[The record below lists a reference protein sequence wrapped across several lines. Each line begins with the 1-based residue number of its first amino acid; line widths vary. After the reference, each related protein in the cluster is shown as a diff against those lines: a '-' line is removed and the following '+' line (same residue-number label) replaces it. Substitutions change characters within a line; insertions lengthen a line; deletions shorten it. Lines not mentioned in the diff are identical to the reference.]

1 MYFRSKSNI
10 NILMLIRIIGWLLLI
25 ESAFMII
32 PLITSL
38 IYKEDDYIS
47 FIISII
53 ATSLCGLGSVAI
65 KPKNKEMG
73 KREAIL
79 LTSSI
84 WMVFTIFGMLPFMIY
99 GTHETV
105 TDAFFETMSGFT
117 TTGATLIDYANEFP
131 KGILMW
137 RCIIQWIGGMG
148 IILFTL
154 AVLPMLNYQGGIQL
168 FHTEVTGITHDKI
181 RPRVSSTAKG
191 LWLVYFI
198 LTIVLIFLLMFS
210 GMTPFEAICHGI
222 STMSTGGFS
231 TSDMTLNSWTS
242 IYTKIVISIFMF
254 IGGVNFALLYK
265 TFTGQFKGIL
275 KNDALKWYIF
285 AIVFAY
291 IIITLNICFL
301 GDVKSWE
308 DVTIDPIFQVI
319 SILSSTGIVGSDLM
333 NWGQLTIFVIIMMMF
348 VGASAGSTAG
358 GAKIDRII
366 VVLKF
371 IKNEFYKM
379 LHPNTVTTVR
389 INGNGTPTAVLHKSL
404 AFIFLYILVIIVGSI
419 FLSITGL
426 SMKESLFYALTSISN
441 TGLGVDVIG
450 LEFTYNS
457 LPDAAKWILSS
468 IMLIGRLELFTILLI
483 FTPYFW
489 KK

>member
-84 WMVFTIFGMLPFMIY
+84 WVVFTIFGMLPFMIY

-168 FHTEVTGITHDKI
+168 FHTQ
-181 RPRVSSTAKG
+181 A
-191 LWLVYFI
+191 
-198 LTIVLIFLLMFS
+198 
-210 GMTPFEAICHGI
+210 
-222 STMSTGGFS
+222 
-231 TSDMTLNSWTS
+231 TSL
-242 IYTKIVISIFMF
+242 
-254 IGGVNFALLYK
+254 
-265 TFTGQFKGIL
+265 
-275 KNDALKWYIF
+275 
-285 AIVFAY
+285 
-291 IIITLNICFL
+291 
-301 GDVKSWE
+301 
-308 DVTIDPIFQVI
+308 
-319 SILSSTGIVGSDLM
+319 
-333 NWGQLTIFVIIMMMF
+333 
-348 VGASAGSTAG
+348 
-358 GAKIDRII
+358 
-366 VVLKF
+366 
-371 IKNEFYKM
+371 
-379 LHPNTVTTVR
+379 
-389 INGNGTPTAVLHKSL
+389 
-404 AFIFLYILVIIVGSI
+404 
-419 FLSITGL
+419 
-426 SMKESLFYALTSISN
+426 
-441 TGLGVDVIG
+441 
-450 LEFTYNS
+450 
-457 LPDAAKWILSS
+457 
-468 IMLIGRLELFTILLI
+468 
-483 FTPYFW
+483 
-489 KK
+489 

>member
-38 IYKEDDYIS
+38 LYKEADYIS

-53 ATSLCGLGSVAI
+53 VTSVCGIISVAI
-65 KPKNKEMG
+65 KPNSKEMG
-73 KREAIL
+73 KREAVL
-79 LTSSI
+79 LTGSI
-84 WMVFTIFGMLPFMIY
+84 WVVFTIFGMLPFMIY
-99 GTHETV
+99 GSHETI

-117 TTGATLIDYANEFP
+117 TSGVTLINYANELP
-131 KGILMW
+131 RGILIW

-210 GMTPFEAICHGI
+210 DMSPFEAICHGI

-231 TSDMTLNSWTS
+231 TSDMTLTSWTS
-242 IYTKIVISIFMF
+242 LYTKIVISIFMF

-265 TFTGQFKGIL
+265 IFTGQFKGIL
-275 KNDALKWYIF
+275 KNDALKWYIY
-285 AIVFAY
+285 AVIFAY
-291 IIITLNICFL
+291 IVITSNICL
-301 GDVKSWE
+301 HGNIDSWE
-308 DVTIDPIFQVI
+308 DVTINPLFQVI
-319 SILSSTGIVGSDLM
+319 SILSSTGIVSSNLI
-333 NWGQLTIFVIIMMMF
+333 NWGHLTIFVIVLMMF

-379 LHPNTVTTVR
+379 LHPNAVTTVR

-404 AFIFLYILVIIVGSI
+404 AFIFLYILIIIIGAI

-426 SMKESLFYALTSISN
+426 SIKESLFYSLASISN
-441 TGLGVDVIG
+441 TGLGLDVIG
-450 LEFTYNS
+450 HEYTYNL